1 MPQEICAQW
10 VRRRDGGWRRVQGD
24 GICQFR
30 DHFHV
35 QAVVAIA
42 EYGPA
47 GWGNSLAD
55 WIEEEEGTKIREM
68 DEAEELQWWARKIQ
82 WGGM

>member
-1 MPQEICAQW
+1 
-10 VRRRDGGWRRVQGD
+10 
-24 GICQFR
+24 
-30 DHFHV
+30 V